1 MITTSD
7 QKTILEITKNYWA
20 LHVDEDSFRSILAG
34 KEIGHRIAD
43 YVDERTT
50 ELIAATLP
58 TGRQLLPSG
67 EQMPRSMG
75 DIWVESN
82 NVLNPVNVK
91 SGLWD
96 TNGKPN
102 LVALQKLL
110 DSLLADE
117 IDSYYLLIVKME
129 ITDTQSAVKKVAP
142 KVFLVDMLD
151 ILDFVSFDSGPGQL
165 MLKEKS
171 FYEHLA
177 SGAELAPRSLAD
189 KVKFLV
195 KIREDGDLRLIENR
209 AAALAQT
216 LQAAKRYEDKV
227 DHKITQ
233 EELYFDKSKGR

>member
-1 MITTSD
+1 MITEAD
-7 QKTILEITKNYWA
+7 QVTLLEITKEYWA
-20 LHVDEDSFRSILAG
+20 THVNEESFRSILSG

-50 ELIAATLP
+50 ELIATHLP

-67 EQMPRSMG
+67 DQMPRSMG

-82 NVLNPVNVK
+82 GVLNPVNVK

-96 TNGKPN
+96 SNGKPN

-129 ITDTQSAVKKVAP
+129 ILPTPSGGKKVTP

-171 FYEHLA
+171 FYEHIE
-177 SGAELAPRSLAD
+177 SGATLALRSLAD
-189 KVKFLV
+189 KVKVLV
-195 KIREDGDLRLIENR
+195 KLREDGDLRLIENR

-216 LQAAKRYEDKV
+216 LEAAKRYEDKAT
-227 DHKITQ
+227 HQITQ
-233 EELYFDKSKGR
+233 EELRFDKSKGR